1 MKNKMEYRSSIR
13 SETLIRSAFI
23 ELLQA
28 KTLDRITVTNIAD
41 RAGLNRGT
49 FYAHYTD
56 IDMLV
61 QSIEDEIVQNLCD
74 LLSDVE
80 YPNLLTDPLPMFLKI
95 SEYLEQNK
103 ELIKALMSSRTINPF
118 INQLPDLIA
127 KQLASSENVHKEVE
141 NGVSFEERCRFYAGG
156 AGSLYMSWFQGTISG
171 SLEEVA
177 YKLSEIIK
185 QQIV

>member
-1 MKNKMEYRSSIR
+1 MADKKEYRSSIR
-13 SETLIRSAFI
+13 SEKLIRNAFI
-23 ELLQA
+23 ELLQN
-28 KTLDRITVTNIAD
+28 KTLDKITVTNIAD
-41 RAGLNRGT
+41 TAGLNRGT

-56 IDMLV
+56 IDMLI

-80 YPNLLTDPLPMFLKI
+80 YSNLLADPLPMFLKI
-95 SEYLEQNK
+95 SEYLEQNQ
-103 ELIKALMSSRTINPF
+103 ELIKALMSSRTTNPF

-127 KQLASSENVHKEVE
+127 QQLASSENVDKEE
-141 NGVSFEERCRFYAGG
+141 NSVSFEERCRFYAGG
-156 AGSLYMSWFQGTISG
+156 AGSLYMAWLRGTVSG

-185 QQIV
+185 QQMV

>member
-1 MKNKMEYRSSIR
+1 MADKKEYRSSIR
-13 SETLIRSAFI
+13 SERLIRNAFI

-28 KTLDRITVTNIAD
+28 KTMDRITVTNVAD
-41 RAGLNRGT
+41 KAGLNRGT

-56 IDMLV
+56 IDMLI

-80 YPNLLTDPLPMFLKI
+80 YSNLLADPLPMFLKI
-95 SEYLEQNK
+95 SEYLEQNQ
-103 ELIKALMSSRTINPF
+103 ELIKALMSSRTTNPF

-127 KQLASSENVHKEVE
+127 KQLASSESIDEAVGNT
-141 NGVSFEERCRFYAGG
+141 VSFEERCRFYAGG
-156 AGSLYMSWFQGTISG
+156 AGSLYMAWFQGTISG

-185 QQIV
+185 QQMV

>member
-1 MKNKMEYRSSIR
+1 MADKKEYRSSIR
-13 SETLIRSAFI
+13 SEKLIRNAFI
-23 ELLQA
+23 ELLQN
-28 KTLDRITVTNIAD
+28 KTLDKITVTNIAD
-41 RAGLNRGT
+41 TAGLNRGT

-56 IDMLV
+56 IDMLI

-80 YPNLLTDPLPMFLKI
+80 YSNLLADPLPMFLKI
-95 SEYLEQNK
+95 SEYLEQNQ
-103 ELIKALMSSRTINPF
+103 ELIKALMSSRTTNPF

-127 KQLASSENVHKEVE
+127 QQLAFSESVEKEAE
-141 NGVSFEERCRFYAGG
+141 NSVSFEERCRFYAGG
-156 AGSLYMSWFQGTISG
+156 AGSLYMAWLRGTVSG

-185 QQIV
+185 QQMV